1 MFKILLRIALASLH
15 RRLARSLLVM
25 VMIAMSLWGLLAMEG
40 LYDGMT
46 EQVIDNA
53 IRSDSGDISIYGQG
67 FRLDPGLQHLIA
79 DPAEVSALLAAEPR
93 VRSHV
98 RRLRQDGLI
107 ATAHYSRNAT
117 LMAVDLAAED
127 RHGRLASYLAEGD
140 YAFGDKGRGALV
152 GYRLADKM
160 KLEVGDKIVLSAQ
173 NSSNEVAA
181 LALRITGILKTNN
194 MALDDS
200 AVYMDL
206 AKGRDMLMVPEE
218 VSQISILLH
227 ERQEV
232 MAVKQGLQAEL
243 AHLDVRSWDELYPA
257 LRQGREMMAIFN
269 LITSLLVFCVAG
281 LGIFGVMLVSV
292 LERLRE
298 FGIMLAIGTTFA
310 EIRFMVFAESF
321 ILGLCGYLVVIMLG
335 GGVLR
340 GLGIATTSFA
350 VV

>member
-67 FRLDPGLQHLIA
+67 FRLDPGLQHLIHN
-79 DPAEVSALLAAEPR
+79 PAGVSALLAADPR

-160 KLEVGDKIVLSAQ
+160 KLKVGDKIVLSAQ

-206 AKGRDMLMVPEE
+206 AQGRNMLMVPEG
-218 VSQISILLH
+218 VSQISVLLH
-227 ERQEV
+227 ERREV
-232 MAVKQGLQAEL
+232 MAVKQALQAEL

-257 LRQGREMMAIFN
+257 
-269 LITSLLVFCVAG
+269 
-281 LGIFGVMLVSV
+281 
-292 LERLRE
+292 
-298 FGIMLAIGTTFA
+298 
-310 EIRFMVFAESF
+310 
-321 ILGLCGYLVVIMLG
+321 
-335 GGVLR
+335 
-340 GLGIATTSFA
+340 
-350 VV
+350 